1 MKKGQTVSRGLSR
14 VLNAQFPTSLMVGM
28 EQSCFGAGGRRQDEK
43 LLQRASAW
51 LLEMAVVR
59 WRAVQ
64 KGAE

>member
-1 MKKGQTVSRGLSR
+1 M
-14 VLNAQFPTSLMVGM
+14 LNAQFPTSLMVGM